1 MSVSGPPSFLQGD
14 QGTRA
19 REGCGGREETMT
31 GETGELRCTLL
42 SCIFI
47 SIYSYRLRMV
57 SMELRILL
65 TSIYERE
72 IGFVAS
78 YPNVTE
84 W

>member
-1 MSVSGPPSFLQGD
+1 
-14 QGTRA
+14 
-19 REGCGGREETMT
+19 MT

-47 SIYSYRLRMV
+47 SIYSYKLRMV

-78 YPNVTE
+78 YPNVTSGDGVE
-84 W
+84 FTVLDRIIKYGLVK